1 MFSGSVSMRPSPCVA
16 QRRRELGV
24 GEQRLHVV
32 QPLGLADEALLHVQ
46 RHGQHVELRVA
57 RVELDDDLLAVLL
70 LGHGLGADL
79 DPGELGE
86 FLLVRA
92 QHVGA
97 RPEGQRHLDALPGE
111 APPVEGA
118 AGLGRR
124 DLHDRG
130 RGEQAGSGA

>member
-1 MFSGSVSMRPSPCVA
+1 MSNHRSFDDYANVPNRFINNM
-16 QRRRELGV
+16 
-24 GEQRLHVV
+24 
-32 QPLGLADEALLHVQ
+32 
-46 RHGQHVELRVA
+46 ELRFQA
-57 RVELDDDLLAVLL
+57 KLQTDDDLLAVLL

-97 RPEGQRHLDALPGE
+97 RPEGERDLDALAGE

-118 AGLGRR
+118 AGLGGR